1 MSEKVLRTIY
11 IDLAQ
16 VKKIKKLSEKT
27 KVPQAEYFREAMDLV
42 LKKYQKELR

>member
-11 IDLAQ
+11 IDLDQ
-16 VKKIKKLSEKT
+16 VKKIKKLSQKT